1 MFHVSLFFAAQF
13 KGLMMCIDP
22 TEDEDD
28 EDPNKPNLNSIPT
41 VLGRPAGTGKEGQG
55 DGANII
61 DLDDSGEKE
70 ELQVCTM

>member
-28 EDPNKPNLNSIPT
+28 EATVHDRHHAGLLDLQPGCDELDKP
-41 VLGRPAGTGKEGQG
+41 VRGHQAGDAG
-55 DGANII
+55 D
-61 DLDDSGEKE
+61 E
-70 ELQVCTM
+70 